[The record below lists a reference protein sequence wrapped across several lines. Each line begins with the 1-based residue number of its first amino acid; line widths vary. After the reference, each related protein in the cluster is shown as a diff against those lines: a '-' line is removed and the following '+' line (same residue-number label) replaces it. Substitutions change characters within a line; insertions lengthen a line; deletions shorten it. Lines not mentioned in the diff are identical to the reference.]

1 MADNLRAMKVLKFG
15 AVWCTGCIVMKPI
28 WAEIEEEI
36 PELKA
41 EYFDYD
47 ENPEEIKKWDIGD
60 EIPVFIFLDKEGKE
74 FNRVVGQRSK
84 EELVKFV
91 KENLQK

>member
-1 MADNLRAMKVLKFG
+1 MKVLKFG
-15 AVWCTGCIVMKPI
+15 AVWCPGCIIMKPI
-28 WAEIEEEI
+28 WEEIEAEI
-36 PELKA
+36 PELKS

-47 ENPEEIKKWDIGD
+47 ASPEIIKKYNIGD

-74 FNRVVGQRSK
+74 FDRIVGQRSK

-91 KENLQK
+91 KENLSR